1 MAGRISHE
9 INAYIDGMYPPFF
22 RALKKYVETYK
33 YAWHTP
39 GHMGGEGF
47 LKSPAGVAFYEF
59 FGENVMR
66 SDLSISVPELGSL
79 LDHSGVV
86 NESEKLAE
94 KTFGSDLTYY
104 VLNGTSTAN
113 QIIWHGRVTHSDL
126 ALVDRNCHKSLNYAM
141 VITGAIPVYM
151 KPRRNAL
158 GIIGPVRL
166 SEFSKESGL
175 EKIKNSD
182 LIEEGDDR
190 TTYKMSALTNSTYD
204 GICYNVTK
212 IKNQLEDHVEN
223 LHFDEAW
230 YAYAKFHPVYKG
242 FFGMSDENCVG
253 YHPPIFCSQST
264 HKLLTAFSQASMI
277 HIKQGSSTHILPDE
291 FNEAYMMH
299 GSTSPNYAMIA
310 SLDVASQMM
319 SQDGLQM
326 SEDNILAA
334 VELRQKVQNIFKK
347 YAEHQDWFFRLWQP
361 SKVESMVL
369 M

>member
-1 MAGRISHE
+1 
-9 INAYIDGMYPPFF
+9 
-22 RALKKYVETYK
+22 
-33 YAWHTP
+33 
-39 GHMGGEGF
+39 
-47 LKSPAGVAFYEF
+47 
-59 FGENVMR
+59 
-66 SDLSISVPELGSL
+66 
-79 LDHSGVV
+79 
-86 NESEKLAE
+86 
-94 KTFGSDLTYY
+94 
-104 VLNGTSTAN
+104 
-113 QIIWHGRVTHSDL
+113 
-126 ALVDRNCHKSLNYAM
+126 M

-291 FNEAYMMH
+291 FNEA
-299 GSTSPNYAMIA
+299 
-310 SLDVASQMM
+310 
-319 SQDGLQM
+319 
-326 SEDNILAA
+326 
-334 VELRQKVQNIFKK
+334 
-347 YAEHQDWFFRLWQP
+347 
-361 SKVESMVL
+361 
-369 M
+369 